1 MRIGNVQY
9 TSSIYGNGLKSNVE
23 KLDKEIDEQLHSEKP
38 DIHRVYRLEEEKLIQ
53 GMFNQALL
61 GGSYA
66 RYRSPW

>member
-38 DIHRVYRLEEEKLIQ
+38 DIHRVYRLEEIDT
-53 GMFNQALL
+53 GHV
-61 GGSYA
+61 
-66 RYRSPW
+66 